1 MAAGIGDYI
10 VTMTKQ
16 STTDTPKNVKIEI
29 YDLNGGL
36 KHAFVIAGADFTS
49 FNTTVNG
56 GAAGATLSKT
66 YLASAAQS
74 FDFPVEFV
82 SRI

>member
-1 MAAGIGDYI
+1 MAAGIRDYT

-16 STTDTPKNVKIEI
+16 STTDTPKNMKVEI

-36 KHAFVIAGADFTS
+36 KFAFLIPGADFTS

-56 GAAGATLSKT
+56 GAANATLSKT
-66 YLASAAQS
+66 YTAASQQA
-74 FDFPVEFV
+74 FDYPFGYTGGY
-82 SRI
+82 